1 METSKFLGVGLTKA
15 ISLALF
21 TIVVIVVLKTI
32 LIKHPIPGVTDVVT
46 AV

>member
-1 METSKFLGVGLTKA
+1 MGLTKA
-15 ISLALF
+15 LSMALF

-32 LIKHPIPGVTDVVT
+32 LIKHPIPGVTEVVN